1 MTVKRRPRSTKAVA
15 RERGKEKE
23 VDAPRVVAVQV
34 ERVFAEKHQ
43 KGPSVRVVRAHALRG
58 LGELDRG
65 RPLGKV
71 SLRQPKGADEASSD
85 S

>member
-15 RERGKEKE
+15 RERGKQKE

-43 KGPSVRVVRAHALRG
+43 KGPSVRVARAHALRG
-58 LGELDRG
+58 LGERRS
-65 RPLGKV
+65 RPTTRKSV
-71 SLRQPKGADEASSD
+71 PSPAERS
-85 S
+85 